1 MEKFFSKH
9 KKLFLAIILALAV
22 FFRFWH
28 IASIPPGL
36 FTDEAMNG
44 SNAIEAID
52 TGEYKVF
59 YQENNG
65 REGLFINIQALS
77 VKAFGTKPWALRIIS
92 GIFGTLTVLGLYLLT
107 KQLFNKESV
116 ALLSSFFLATS
127 FWHINFSRIG
137 FRAIMAPFFLVWSF
151 YFLFKIIN
159 QTKNNFQ
166 SWLLPIFAGFIFG
179 LGFHSYIA
187 YRVAPI
193 LLIPPFILLLKNKKI
208 KLIAL
213 FLIGA
218 FIAILPLGLYFLNH
232 PQDFMGRTT
241 QISIFASQSPIFNL
255 IKNTLITLQ
264 MFFFA
269 GDFNWRHNYAGF
281 PQLFPV
287 VAVMFFVG
295 ILISI
300 KKIFKKENVGLTLV
314 YLFLAMWFIFMLA
327 PVVVSNE
334 GLPHSLRSITLA
346 PIAMIFA
353 GLGAEY
359 FGNKITTKKT
369 AIIFAILLIIIPVF
383 TYFQYFVFWAKKPEV
398 AKSFS
403 KEYTDIAYQINSM
416 NRTKPVYVIID
427 KNRIFRD
434 DPMDLQTIMFI
445 TRTFLPQQQKE
456 KNIFYSTYKDSGNIP
471 QDAQKIWLK

>member
-1 MEKFFSKH
+1 M
-9 KKLFLAIILALAV
+9 ALAV

-44 SNAIEAID
+44 NNALEAID

-59 YQENNG
+59 YPENNG

-77 VKAFGTKPWALRIIS
+77 IKLFGTEPWALRIVS
-92 GIFGTLTVLGLYLLT
+92 ALFGILTVLGLYLLT
-107 KQLFNKESV
+107 KELFKKESV
-116 ALLSSFFLATS
+116 ALLASFFLATS

-151 YFLFKIIN
+151 YFLFKIVN
-159 QTKNNFQ
+159 QTKNN
-166 SWLLPIFAGFIFG
+166 WLLPIFTGFIFG

-187 YRVAPI
+187 YRITPL
-193 LLIPPFILLLKNKKI
+193 LLILPFILLIKNKKI
-208 KLIAL
+208 KLIFL
-213 FLIGA
+213 FLIGTL
-218 FIAILPLGLYFLNH
+218 IATIPLGLYFLNH

-241 QISIFASQSPIFNL
+241 QISIFASQSPILNL
-255 IKNTLITLQ
+255 IKNTFITLQ

-287 VAVMFFVG
+287 VAVMFLIG
-295 ILISI
+295 IIFTI
-300 KKIFKKENVGLTLV
+300 KKIFKKQENYWILNTGYWLLI
-314 YLFLAMWFIFMLA
+314 LWFIFMLA

-334 GLPHSLRSITLA
+334 GIPHALRAIVLA

-369 AIIFAILLIIIPVF
+369 AIIFAILLIIIPLF
-383 TYFQYFVFWAKKPEV
+383 TYFQYFVFWTQKPEV
-398 AKSFS
+398 AKSFN
-403 KEYTDIAYQINSM
+403 KKYTDIAYQINFM
-416 NRTKPVYVIID
+416 DRTKPVYVIID
-427 KNRIFRD
+427 KNRIYRD

-471 QDAQKIWLK
+471 QDAQKIWLR